1 MEAKETSRNAM
12 LYANLEVLSTRQL
25 KALLCFQ
32 TLQMMATRRQSI
44 TYETLAIMLGLPS
57 QGSQLGQAISPV
69 LYDVFNFCVE
79 AGLPHLT
86 VLVVRKSGR
95 DRDIPGPGFWKVYRP
110 NEELTLAQK
119 ADLTEEETAKCF
131 RLFEKLGAS

>member
-1 MEAKETSRNAM
+1 MEANETTRQAT
-12 LYANLEVLSTRQL
+12 LHETLEVLSIRQL

-32 TLQMMATRRQSI
+32 TLQMMATRKQ
-44 TYETLAIMLGLPS
+44 TVNYETLAIMLGMPS
-57 QGSQLGQAISPV
+57 QGNALASAISPV

-79 AGLPHLT
+79 AKLPHLT

-95 DRDIPGPGFWKVYRP
+95 DRDLPGPGFWKVYRP
-110 NEELTLAQK
+110 GEELTLLQK
-119 ADLTEEETAKCF
+119 VEFTEEETAKCF